1 MRCTDLRH
9 GDGVGGVPRGIG
21 LATGRRD
28 AAPTGRSPANTV
40 EVRVPMSTSP
50 LPFHSGSTVPAVAP
64 AAPPPMGADMGF
76 GQGFAQPET
85 GVDWRRVLSAVARF
99 KWLIAVVTIV
109 GTVGGLAATRFIKP
123 QYMVQATL
131 WIDQPDQRGGQDR
144 GPIRAGQ
151 PLEPEAWLDLLKS
164 YRVLDQVVRD
174 QRLFLTPK
182 AREDAPL
189 FETFRV
195 AEQYRPGV
203 YRLALD
209 GSARTFTLS
218 TDKGVEVEHGAV
230 GDSIGARLGFTWAPP
245 AGTVPAGR
253 TIEFS
258 VATVR
263 DSARALSDELEVA
276 TDPAGNFLRMHLKGA
291 DAARITSTINGIAE
305 RFVQVAADLRRQ
317 KLTELTKILDQQ
329 LAAAHQNLL
338 DAEQA
343 LERFQVKTI
352 TLPSTAAGG
361 ARAAGGVPT
370 ASGASADDPAF
381 ASFFR
386 MQVDRQ
392 QVQQDRDA
400 LERVLKQAGDS
411 GVSPEALA
419 IVGSVQQNVQLKQ
432 ALDELTTKQAEL
444 RALRYKYSDEYP
456 LVQRRLSEVA
466 TLERQTIPTLAR
478 QLMAELSGREAELGR
493 RVTAD
498 ARSIQAVPPRA
509 IDEARL
515 QRQVTLAEN
524 LFTSL
529 QKNYDEARL
538 AEESA
543 VPDARILD
551 HAVVPQDPVR
561 NTAPRVVFLGFA
573 ASLALGLCGAVVLDR
588 IDPKVR
594 YPDQV
599 SRGLGIPILGAV
611 PHLRNLPRGGR
622 GNGARVPDDVNEVV
636 EALRGVCLNLVY
648 AHGGRA
654 PLLVTITSPGA
665 GDGKSFIS
673 ANLAHTFADGGHRT
687 LLIDADIRRGVL
699 HRRLSVRRRP
709 GLSDF
714 LRGEAQ
720 LDAIVQATQFP
731 ALSLIGCGTRAYNAP
746 ELLGSPAMTS
756 LVNGLRGGYD
766 VVLID
771 SPPLAAGV
779 DPLILSTLTGTLA
792 LVLRTGYSH
801 RDVAAAKLEVLQRLP
816 VRMLGAVLNDVPAG
830 GAYRYYSYYLP
841 GYEAMDENS
850 GSPRVPV

>member
-1 MRCTDLRH
+1 
-9 GDGVGGVPRGIG
+9 
-21 LATGRRD
+21 
-28 AAPTGRSPANTV
+28 
-40 EVRVPMSTSP
+40 
-50 LPFHSGSTVPAVAP
+50 
-64 AAPPPMGADMGF
+64 MGF

-85 GVDWRRVLSAVARF
+85 GVDWRRVWSAVARF
-99 KWLIAVVTIV
+99 KWLIAVVTIL

-131 WIDQPDQRGGQDR
+131 WIDQPDQRGGVDR

-189 FETFRV
+189 FDTFRV
-195 AEQYRPGV
+195 ADQYRPGV
-203 YRLALD
+203 YRLAID
-209 GSARTFTLS
+209 GSGRTFTLS

-245 AGTVPAGR
+245 AGTIPAGR
-253 TIEFS
+253 TMEFS

-263 DSARALSDELEVA
+263 DPARSLSDELEVA

-291 DAARITSTINGIAE
+291 DAGRITATVNAIAE
-305 RFVQVAADLRRQ
+305 RFVQVAAELRRQ

-329 LAAAHQNLL
+329 LAGAHQNLL

-343 LERFQVKTI
+343 LERFQVNTI
-352 TLPSTAAGG
+352 ARPSQIPKAGG
-361 ARAAGGVPT
+361 T
-370 ASGASADDPAF
+370 DDPAF
-381 ASFFR
+381 ASFFK
-386 MQVDRQ
+386 MQVDRD
-392 QVQQDRDA
+392 QVQRDREA
-400 LERVLKQAGDS
+400 LERVIAQAGDS
-411 GVSPEALA
+411 GLSAEALA
-419 IVGSVQQNVQLKQ
+419 VVGSVQQNVQLTQ
-432 ALDELTTKQAEL
+432 ALAELTTKQAEL
-444 RALRYKYSDEYP
+444 RALRYKYADAYP
-456 LVQRRLSEVA
+456 LVQKRLGEIA
-466 TLERQTIPTLAR
+466 TLQRQTIPNLAR
-478 QLMAELSGREAELGR
+478 QLLAELSGRETELGR

-498 ARSIQAVPPRA
+498 SRTLQAVPPRA

-524 LFTSL
+524 LYTNL

-551 HAVVPQDPVR
+551 HAVMPQDPVR
-561 NTAPRVVFLGFA
+561 NTAPRVIFLGFA

-622 GNGARVPDDVNEVV
+622 GGGARVPDDVNEVV

-665 GDGKSFIS
+665 GDGKSFIA

-756 LVNGLRGGYD
+756 LVNGLRSGYD

-801 RDVAAAKLEVLQRLP
+801 RDVTAAKLEVLQRLP

>member
-1 MRCTDLRH
+1 
-9 GDGVGGVPRGIG
+9 
-21 LATGRRD
+21 
-28 AAPTGRSPANTV
+28 
-40 EVRVPMSTSP
+40 
-50 LPFHSGSTVPAVAP
+50 
-64 AAPPPMGADMGF
+64 
-76 GQGFAQPET
+76 
-85 GVDWRRVLSAVARF
+85 
-99 KWLIAVVTIV
+99 
-109 GTVGGLAATRFIKP
+109 
-123 QYMVQATL
+123 
-131 WIDQPDQRGGQDR
+131 
-144 GPIRAGQ
+144 
-151 PLEPEAWLDLLKS
+151 
-164 YRVLDQVVRD
+164 VLDQVVRD
-174 QRLFLTPK
+174 QRLFVAPK

-209 GSARTFTLS
+209 GSGKTFTLS
-218 TDKGVEVEHGAV
+218 TDKGVEVERGAV
-230 GDSIGARLGFTWAPP
+230 GDSIGARLGFTWVPP
-245 AGTVPAGR
+245 AGSVPAGR

-263 DSARALSDELEVA
+263 DSARALSEALEVA

-305 RFVQVAADLRRQ
+305 RFVLVAADLRRQ

-338 DAEQA
+338 DAEKA
-343 LERFQVKTI
+343 LERFQVSAI
-352 TLPSTAAGG
+352 TKPSQLPKAG
-361 ARAAGGVPT
+361 AG
-370 ASGASADDPAF
+370 DDPAF
-381 ASFFR
+381 KNFFT
-386 MQVDRQ
+386 MQVDRE
-392 QVQQDRDA
+392 QVRRDREA
-400 LERVLKQAGDS
+400 LERVLAQAGDS

-419 IVGSVQQNVQLKQ
+419 IVGSVQQNADLKH

-444 RALRYKYSDEYP
+444 RALRYKYSDAYP
-456 LVQRRLSEVA
+456 LVQRRLSDVA

-478 QLMAELSGREAELGR
+478 RLLAELSGREAELGR
-493 RVTAD
+493 RVTED
-498 ARSIQAVPPRA
+498 TRSMQAVPPRA

-524 LFTSL
+524 LYTTL
-529 QKNYDEARL
+529 QKNYEEAHL

-561 NTAPRVVFLGFA
+561 NTAPRVIFLGFA

-622 GNGARVPDDVNEVV
+622 GGARVPDDVNEVV

-720 LDAIVQATQFP
+720 LEAIVQATQFP

>member
-1 MRCTDLRH
+1 
-9 GDGVGGVPRGIG
+9 
-21 LATGRRD
+21 
-28 AAPTGRSPANTV
+28 
-40 EVRVPMSTSP
+40 MSTGP
-50 LPFHSGSTVPAVAP
+50 LPLHSGASVPAVAP
-64 AAPPPMGADMGF
+64 QAAPPVGADMAF

-99 KWLIAVVTIV
+99 KWLIAVVTIL
-109 GTVGGLAATRFIKP
+109 GTVGGLAATRFIRP

-131 WIDQPDQRGGQDR
+131 WIDQPDRQGGQER

-151 PLEPEAWLDLLKS
+151 PLEPEAWLDLLQS

-174 QRLFLTPK
+174 QRLYLTPK

-189 FETFRV
+189 LEAFRV
-195 AEQYRPGV
+195 ADQYRPGV
-203 YRLALD
+203 YRLTVD
-209 GSARTFTLS
+209 GNGRGFTLS
-218 TDKGVEVEHGAV
+218 TDKGVEVEHGTI
-230 GDSIGARLGFTWAPP
+230 GDSIGARLGFAWAPA
-245 AGTVPAGR
+245 AGTIPGGR

-263 DSARALSDELEVA
+263 DSARALAEGLEVA
-276 TDPAGNFLRMHLKGA
+276 TDPAGNFLRMHLKGT
-291 DAARITSTINGIAE
+291 DPARITSTINAIAE
-305 RFVQVAADLRRQ
+305 RFVQVAAELRRQ

-329 LAAAHQNLL
+329 LAGAHQNLL
-338 DAEQA
+338 DAEKA
-343 LERFQVKTI
+343 LERFQVNTI
-352 TLPSTAAGG
+352 TRPVP
-361 ARAAGGVPT
+361 RA
-370 ASGASADDPAF
+370 GASDNPAF
-381 ASFFR
+381 NNFFK
-386 MQVDRQ
+386 MQVDQ
-392 QVQQDRDA
+392 EQVKRDREA
-400 LERVLKQAGDS
+400 LERVLAQQGDS
-411 GVSPEALA
+411 GLSPEALA
-419 IVGSVQQNVQLKQ
+419 VVGSVQQNVQLTQ
-432 ALDELTTKQAEL
+432 TLSELTQKQAEL
-444 RALRYKYSDEYP
+444 RALRYKYSDAYP
-456 LVQRRLSEVA
+456 LVQKRLGEIA
-466 TLERQTIPTLAR
+466 TLQKQTIPNLAR
-478 QLMAELSGREAELGR
+478 QLLAELSGREAELGR
-493 RVTAD
+493 RVAAD
-498 ARSIQAVPPRA
+498 SRSLELAPPRA

-524 LFTSL
+524 LYTNL

-561 NTAPRVVFLGFA
+561 NTAPRVIFLGFA

-622 GNGARVPDDVNEVV
+622 GGAGARVPDDVNEVV

-756 LVNGLRGGYD
+756 LVNGLRSGYD

>member
-1 MRCTDLRH
+1 M
-9 GDGVGGVPRGIG
+9 
-21 LATGRRD
+21 A
-28 AAPTGRSPANTV
+28 
-40 EVRVPMSTSP
+40 
-50 LPFHSGSTVPAVAP
+50 
-64 AAPPPMGADMGF
+64 F

-99 KWLIAVVTIV
+99 KWLIALVTIV

-131 WIDQPDQRGGQDR
+131 WIDQPDRQGGPER
-144 GPIRAGQ
+144 GPIRSGQ

-174 QRLFLTPK
+174 QRLFLVPK
-182 AREDAPL
+182 AREDASL
-189 FETFRV
+189 LEKFRV

-203 YRLALD
+203 YRLTVD
-209 GSARTFTLS
+209 GSGRSFTLS
-218 TDKGVEVEHGAV
+218 TDKGVEVEHGTL
-230 GDSIGARLGFTWAPP
+230 GDSIGTRLGFAWAPP
-245 AGTVPAGR
+245 AGTIPAGR
-253 TIEFS
+253 AIEFS

-263 DSARALSDELEVA
+263 DSARALSEELDVA
-276 TDPAGNFLRMHLKGA
+276 TDPAGNFLRMYLKGA
-291 DAARITSTINGIAE
+291 DPARITSTINAIAE
-305 RFVQVAADLRRQ
+305 RFVQVAAELRRQ

-338 DAEQA
+338 DAEKG
-343 LERFQVKTI
+343 LERFQVSTI
-352 TLPSTAAGG
+352 ARPNQIPKAG
-361 ARAAGGVPT
+361 T
-370 ASGASADDPAF
+370 DNPAF
-381 ASFFR
+381 QSFFK
-386 MQVDRQ
+386 MQVDQ
-392 QVQQDRDA
+392 EQVKRDREA
-400 LERVLKQAGDS
+400 LQRVLAQQGDS
-411 GVSPEALA
+411 GLSPEALA
-419 IVGSVQQNVQLKQ
+419 VVGSVQQNTELTQ
-432 ALDELTTKQAEL
+432 ALAELTTKQAQL
-444 RALRYKYSDEYP
+444 RALRYKYSDAFP
-456 LVQRRLSEVA
+456 LVQKLVGEIT
-466 TLERQTIPTLAR
+466 TLQKQTIPSLAR
-478 QLMAELSGREAELGR
+478 GLLAELSGREAELGR
-493 RVTAD
+493 RVAAD
-498 ARSIQAVPPRA
+498 RGSLEAVPPRA

-524 LFTSL
+524 LYTNL

-551 HAVVPQDPVR
+551 HAVAPQDPVR
-561 NTAPRVVFLGFA
+561 NTAPRVIFLGFA

-622 GNGARVPDDVNEVV
+622 GGGARVPDDVNEVV

-746 ELLGSPAMTS
+746 ELLGSPAMTT
-756 LVNGLRGGYD
+756 LVNGLRSAYD

>member
-1 MRCTDLRH
+1 
-9 GDGVGGVPRGIG
+9 
-21 LATGRRD
+21 
-28 AAPTGRSPANTV
+28 
-40 EVRVPMSTSP
+40 MSTNP
-50 LPFHSGSTVPAVAP
+50 LPLHAGSSLPAVAP
-64 AAPPPMGADMGF
+64 PAAPPMGADMGF
-76 GQGFAQPET
+76 GQGFGHPET
-85 GVDWRRVLSAVARF
+85 GVDWRRVLSAVLRF
-99 KWLIAVVTIV
+99 KWLIAVVTIL
-109 GTVGGLAATRFIKP
+109 GTIGGLAATRFIKP

-131 WIDQPDQRGGQDR
+131 WIDQPDRQGGQER

-174 QRLFLTPK
+174 QRLFLTPT

-195 AEQYRPGV
+195 AEQYRPGT
-203 YRLALD
+203 YRLAVD
-209 GSARTFTLS
+209 GSGKTYTLS

-230 GDSIGARLGFTWAPP
+230 GDSIGVRLGFTWAPR
-245 AGTVPAGR
+245 AGTIPAGR
-253 TIEFS
+253 TIDFT

-263 DSARALSDELEVA
+263 DSARALSEDLEVA

-291 DAARITSTINGIAE
+291 DPARLTATINAIAD
-305 RFVQVAADLRRQ
+305 RFVLVAAELRRQ

-329 LAAAHQNLL
+329 LQGAHQNLL
-338 DAEQA
+338 DAEKA
-343 LERFQVKTI
+343 LERFQVNTI
-352 TLPSTAAGG
+352 ARPSAI
-361 ARAAGGVPT
+361 PK
-370 ASGASADDPAF
+370 ASGTDDPAF
-381 ASFFR
+381 ASFFK
-386 MQVDRQ
+386 MQVDRD
-392 QVQQDRDA
+392 QVKSDREA
-400 LERVLKQAGDS
+400 LERVIAQIGDS
-411 GVSPEALA
+411 GLSAEALA
-419 IVGSVQQNVQLKQ
+419 VVGSVQQNVQLTQ
-432 ALDELTTKQAEL
+432 ALAELTSKQAEL
-444 RALRYKYSDEYP
+444 RALRYKYSDAYP
-456 LVQRRLSEVA
+456 LVQKRLGEIA
-466 TLERQTIPTLAR
+466 TLQRQTIPNLAR
-478 QLMAELSGREAELGR
+478 QLLAELSGREAELGR

-498 ARSIQAVPPRA
+498 SRTLQAVPPRA

-524 LFTSL
+524 LYTNL

-561 NTAPRVVFLGFA
+561 NTAPRVIFLGFA

-622 GNGARVPDDVNEVV
+622 GNGRVPDDVNEVV

>member
-1 MRCTDLRH
+1 
-9 GDGVGGVPRGIG
+9 
-21 LATGRRD
+21 
-28 AAPTGRSPANTV
+28 
-40 EVRVPMSTSP
+40 
-50 LPFHSGSTVPAVAP
+50 
-64 AAPPPMGADMGF
+64 MGF

-85 GVDWRRVLSAVARF
+85 GVDWRRVWSAVARF
-99 KWLIAVVTIV
+99 KWLIAVVTIL

-131 WIDQPDQRGGQDR
+131 WIDQPDQRGGVDR

-174 QRLFLTPK
+174 RRLFLTPK
-182 AREDAPL
+182 EREDAPL
-189 FETFRV
+189 LETFRV
-195 AEQYRPGV
+195 ADQYRPGV
-203 YRLALD
+203 YRLTVD
-209 GSARTFTLS
+209 GRGRNFTLS

-230 GDSIGARLGFTWAPP
+230 GDSIGVRLGFSWAPP
-245 AGTVPAGR
+245 AGTIPAGR

-291 DAARITSTINGIAE
+291 DAARITSTINAIAE
-305 RFVQVAADLRRQ
+305 RFVQVAAELRRQ

-329 LAAAHQNLL
+329 LAGAHQNLL

-343 LERFQVKTI
+343 LERFQVNTI
-352 TLPSTAAGG
+352 ARPSQIPKAGG
-361 ARAAGGVPT
+361 T
-370 ASGASADDPAF
+370 DDPAF
-381 ASFFR
+381 ASFFK
-386 MQVDRQ
+386 MQVDRD
-392 QVQQDRDA
+392 QVQRDREA
-400 LERVLKQAGDS
+400 LERVIAQAGDS
-411 GVSPEALA
+411 GLSAEALA
-419 IVGSVQQNVQLKQ
+419 VVGSVQQNVQLTQ
-432 ALDELTTKQAEL
+432 ALAELTTKQAEL
-444 RALRYKYSDEYP
+444 RALRYKYADAYP
-456 LVQRRLSEVA
+456 LVQKRLGEIA
-466 TLERQTIPTLAR
+466 TLQRQTIPNLAR
-478 QLMAELSGREAELGR
+478 QLRAELSGREAELGR

-498 ARSIQAVPPRA
+498 SRTLQAVPPRA

-524 LFTSL
+524 LYTNL

-551 HAVVPQDPVR
+551 HAVMPQDPVR
-561 NTAPRVVFLGFA
+561 NTAPRVIFLGFA

-622 GNGARVPDDVNEVV
+622 GGGARVPDDVNEVV

-665 GDGKSFIS
+665 GDGKSFIA

-756 LVNGLRGGYD
+756 LVNGLRSGYD

>member
-1 MRCTDLRH
+1 
-9 GDGVGGVPRGIG
+9 
-21 LATGRRD
+21 
-28 AAPTGRSPANTV
+28 
-40 EVRVPMSTSP
+40 MSTSP
-50 LPFHSGSTVPAVAP
+50 LPFHAGATVPAVAP
-64 AAPPPMGADMGF
+64 AAAPPMGADLGF

-99 KWLIAVVTIV
+99 KWLIAVVTVV
-109 GTVGGLAATRFIKP
+109 GTVGGVAATRFIKP

-131 WIDQPDQRGGQDR
+131 WIDQPDQHGGQDR

-174 QRLFLTPK
+174 QRLFVTPK
-182 AREDAPL
+182 AREDGAL

-195 AEQYRPGV
+195 ADQYRPGV

-209 GSARTFTLS
+209 GSGKTFTLS

-230 GDSIGARLGFTWAPP
+230 GDSIGARLGFTWAPA
-245 AGTVPAGR
+245 AGTIPAGR

-276 TDPAGNFLRMHLKGA
+276 ADPAGNFLRMHLKGA
-291 DAARITSTINGIAE
+291 DAARITATINAIAE
-305 RFVQVAADLRRQ
+305 RFVQVAAELRRQ

-343 LERFQVKTI
+343 LERFQVKAI
-352 TLPSTAAGG
+352 TLPSTPAGG
-361 ARAAGGVPT
+361 SRSA
-370 ASGASADDPAF
+370 GASADDPAF
-381 ASFFR
+381 KSFFG
-386 MQVDRQ
+386 MQVERQ

-400 LERVLKQAGDS
+400 LARVLAQAGDS

-432 ALDELTTKQAEL
+432 ALDELTSKQAEL
-444 RALRYKYSDEYP
+444 RALRYKYSDAYP
-456 LVQRRLSEVA
+456 LVQRRLSEVS
-466 TLERQTIPTLAR
+466 TLERQTIPGLAR
-478 QLMAELSGREAELGR
+478 QLMAELSGRDAELGR
-493 RVTAD
+493 RVAQDT
-498 ARSIQAVPPRA
+498 RSIQAVPPRA

-524 LFTSL
+524 LFTNL

-588 IDPKVR
+588 VDPKVR

-611 PHLRNLPRGGR
+611 PHLRNMPRGGR
-622 GNGARVPDDVNEVV
+622 GGGGARVPDDVNEVV

-665 GDGKSFIS
+665 GDGKSFIT

-746 ELLGSPAMTS
+746 ELLGSPAMTN

-850 GSPRVPV
+850 GTPRVPV

>member
-1 MRCTDLRH
+1 
-9 GDGVGGVPRGIG
+9 
-21 LATGRRD
+21 
-28 AAPTGRSPANTV
+28 
-40 EVRVPMSTSP
+40 MSTSP
-50 LPFHSGSTVPAVAP
+50 LPLHGGSTVPTVATP
-64 AAPPPMGADMGF
+64 AAPPVGADMGF
-76 GQGFAQPET
+76 GPAFAQPET

-99 KWLIAVVTIV
+99 KWLIAVVTIL

-151 PLEPEAWLDLLKS
+151 PLEPEAWLDLLQS

-174 QRLFLTPK
+174 QRLYLATK

-189 FETFRV
+189 FETFHV
-195 AEQYRPGV
+195 ADQYRPGA

-209 GSARTFTLS
+209 GSGKTFTLS
-218 TDKGVEVEHGAV
+218 TDKGVEVERGAV
-230 GDSIGARLGFTWAPP
+230 GDSIGARLGFGWAPA
-245 AGTVPAGR
+245 AGTIPPGR

-263 DSARALSDELEVA
+263 DSARALSEQLEVA

-291 DAARITSTINGIAE
+291 DAARITSTINAIAD
-305 RFVQVAADLRRQ
+305 RFVLVAADLRRQ

-343 LERFQVKTI
+343 LEKFQVKTI
-352 TLPSTAAGG
+352 TLPSMAASGSRP
-361 ARAAGGVPT
+361 AGVPT
-370 ASGASADDPAF
+370 AGAGSDDPAF
-381 ASFFR
+381 KNFFS

-392 QVQQDRDA
+392 QVQQDREA
-400 LERVLKQAGDS
+400 LQRVLAQAGDS

-419 IVGSVQQNVQLKQ
+419 IVGAVQQNVDLKK
-432 ALDELTTKQAEL
+432 ALEELTTKQAEL
-444 RALRYKYSDEYP
+444 RALRYKYSDAYP
-456 LVQRRLSEVA
+456 LVQRRLNEVA
-466 TLERQTIPTLAR
+466 TLQRQTIPNLAR
-478 QLMAELSGREAELGR
+478 QLLAELSGRDAELGR
-493 RVTAD
+493 RVAAD
-498 ARSIQAVPPRA
+498 TRSIQAVPQRA
-509 IDEARL
+509 IDEVRL

-699 HRRLSVRRRP
+699 HRRLSMRRRP

-720 LDAIVQATQFP
+720 LEAIVQATQFP
-731 ALSLIGCGTRAYNAP
+731 SLSLIGCGTRAYNAP
-746 ELLGSPAMTS
+746 ELLGSPAMS
-756 LVNGLRGGYD
+756 NLVNGLRGGYD

-850 GSPRVPV
+850 GTPRVPV

>member
-1 MRCTDLRH
+1 
-9 GDGVGGVPRGIG
+9 
-21 LATGRRD
+21 
-28 AAPTGRSPANTV
+28 
-40 EVRVPMSTSP
+40 MSTSP
-50 LPFHSGSTVPAVAP
+50 LPLHPGSTVPAVAP
-64 AAPPPMGADMGF
+64 SAAPPMGADLGF
-76 GQGFAQPET
+76 SQGFAQPET

-131 WIDQPDQRGGQDR
+131 WIDQPDQRGGPER

-174 QRLFLTPK
+174 QRLFVAPK

-209 GSARTFTLS
+209 GSGKTFTLS

-230 GDSIGARLGFTWAPP
+230 GDSIGARLGFTWVPP
-245 AGTVPAGR
+245 AGSVLAGR

-263 DSARALSDELEVA
+263 DSARALSEALEVA

-305 RFVQVAADLRRQ
+305 RFVLVAADLRRQ

-338 DAEQA
+338 DAEKA
-343 LERFQVKTI
+343 LERFQVSAI
-352 TLPSTAAGG
+352 TKPSQLPKAG
-361 ARAAGGVPT
+361 AG
-370 ASGASADDPAF
+370 DDPAF
-381 ASFFR
+381 KNFFT
-386 MQVDRQ
+386 MQVDRE
-392 QVQQDRDA
+392 QVRRDREA
-400 LERVLKQAGDS
+400 LERVLAQAGDS

-419 IVGSVQQNVQLKQ
+419 IVGSVQQNADLKH

-444 RALRYKYSDEYP
+444 RALRYKYSDAYP
-456 LVQRRLSEVA
+456 LVQRRLSDVA

-478 QLMAELSGREAELGR
+478 RLLAELSGREAELGR
-493 RVTAD
+493 RVTED
-498 ARSIQAVPPRA
+498 TRSMQAVPPRA

-524 LFTSL
+524 LYTTL
-529 QKNYDEARL
+529 QKNYEEAHL

-561 NTAPRVVFLGFA
+561 NTAPRVIFLGFA

-622 GNGARVPDDVNEVV
+622 GGGARVPDDVNEVV

>member
-1 MRCTDLRH
+1 
-9 GDGVGGVPRGIG
+9 
-21 LATGRRD
+21 
-28 AAPTGRSPANTV
+28 
-40 EVRVPMSTSP
+40 MSTSP
-50 LPFHSGSTVPAVAP
+50 LPLHAGSSLPAVAP
-64 AAPPPMGADMGF
+64 AAAPPMGADMGF

-99 KWLIAVVTIV
+99 KWLITVVTVV
-109 GTVGGLAATRFIKP
+109 GTVGGLAATRFIRP
-123 QYMVQATL
+123 QYVVQATL
-131 WIDQPDQRGGQDR
+131 WIDQPDQRGGVER

-174 QRLFLTPK
+174 QRLFVTPK

-189 FETFRV
+189 FDTFRV
-195 AEQYRPGV
+195 ADQYRPGV
-203 YRLALD
+203 YRLAVD
-209 GSARTFTLS
+209 GSGRTFTLS

-230 GDSIGARLGFTWAPP
+230 GDSIGARLGFTWAPA
-245 AGTVPAGR
+245 AGAIPAGR
-253 TIEFS
+253 SIEFS

-276 TDPAGNFLRMHLKGA
+276 TDPAGNFLRMHLKGT
-291 DAARITSTINGIAE
+291 DPARITATVNAIAE
-305 RFVQVAADLRRQ
+305 RFVQVAAELRRQ

-329 LAAAHQNLL
+329 LQGAHQNLQ
-338 DAEQA
+338 DAEKA
-343 LERFQVKTI
+343 LERFQVSTI
-352 TLPSTAAGG
+352 ARPSAIPKAG
-361 ARAAGGVPT
+361 
-370 ASGASADDPAF
+370 ADDPAF
-381 ASFFR
+381 ASFFK
-386 MQVDRQ
+386 MQVDRD
-392 QVQQDRDA
+392 QVQRDREA
-400 LERVLKQAGDS
+400 LDRVIAQAGDS
-411 GVSPEALA
+411 GLSAEALA
-419 IVGSVQQNVQLKQ
+419 VVGSVQQNAQLTQ
-432 ALDELTTKQAEL
+432 TLAELTTKQAEL
-444 RALRYKYSDEYP
+444 RALRYKYADAYP
-456 LVQRRLSEVA
+456 LVQKRLGEIA
-466 TLERQTIPTLAR
+466 TLQRQTIPNLAR
-478 QLMAELSGREAELGR
+478 QLRAELAGREAELGR

-498 ARSIQAVPPRA
+498 SRTLQAVPPRA

-524 LFTSL
+524 LYTNL

-561 NTAPRVVFLGFA
+561 NTAPRVIFLGFA

-622 GNGARVPDDVNEVV
+622 GGGARVPDDVNEVV

-756 LVNGLRGGYD
+756 LVNGLRSGYD

>member
-1 MRCTDLRH
+1 
-9 GDGVGGVPRGIG
+9 
-21 LATGRRD
+21 
-28 AAPTGRSPANTV
+28 
-40 EVRVPMSTSP
+40 
-50 LPFHSGSTVPAVAP
+50 
-64 AAPPPMGADMGF
+64 MGF

-85 GVDWRRVLSAVARF
+85 GVDWRRVWSAVARF
-99 KWLIAVVTIV
+99 KWLIAVVTIL

-131 WIDQPDQRGGQDR
+131 WIDQPDQRGGVDR

-189 FETFRV
+189 FDKFRV
-195 AEQYRPGV
+195 ADQYRPGV
-203 YRLALD
+203 YRLAID
-209 GSARTFTLS
+209 GSGRTFTLS

-245 AGTVPAGR
+245 AGTIPAGR
-253 TIEFS
+253 TMEFS

-263 DSARALSDELEVA
+263 DSARSLSEELEVA

-291 DAARITSTINGIAE
+291 DAGRITATVNAIAE
-305 RFVQVAADLRRQ
+305 RFVQVAAELRRQ

-329 LAAAHQNLL
+329 LAGAHQNLL

-343 LERFQVKTI
+343 LERFQVNTI
-352 TLPSTAAGG
+352 ARPSQIPKAGG
-361 ARAAGGVPT
+361 T
-370 ASGASADDPAF
+370 DDPAF
-381 ASFFR
+381 ASFFK
-386 MQVDRQ
+386 MQVDRDQ
-392 QVQQDRDA
+392 LQRDREA
-400 LERVLKQAGDS
+400 LERVIAQAGDS
-411 GVSPEALA
+411 GLSAEALA
-419 IVGSVQQNVQLKQ
+419 VVGSVQQNVQLTQ
-432 ALDELTTKQAEL
+432 ALAELTTKQAEL
-444 RALRYKYSDEYP
+444 RALRYKYADAYP
-456 LVQRRLSEVA
+456 LVQKRLGEIA
-466 TLERQTIPTLAR
+466 TLQRQTIPNLAR
-478 QLMAELSGREAELGR
+478 QLLAELSGREAELGR

-498 ARSIQAVPPRA
+498 SRTLQAVPPRA

-524 LFTSL
+524 LYTNL

-561 NTAPRVVFLGFA
+561 NTAPRVIFLGFA

-622 GNGARVPDDVNEVV
+622 GGGARVPDDVNEVV

-756 LVNGLRGGYD
+756 LVNGLRSGYD

>member
-1 MRCTDLRH
+1 
-9 GDGVGGVPRGIG
+9 
-21 LATGRRD
+21 
-28 AAPTGRSPANTV
+28 
-40 EVRVPMSTSP
+40 MSTSP
-50 LPFHSGSTVPAVAP
+50 LPLHPGSTVPAVAP
-64 AAPPPMGADMGF
+64 SAAPPMGADLGF
-76 GQGFAQPET
+76 SQGFAQPET

-131 WIDQPDQRGGQDR
+131 WIDQPDQRGGPER

-174 QRLFLTPK
+174 QRLFVAPK

-209 GSARTFTLS
+209 GSGKTFTLS

-230 GDSIGARLGFTWAPP
+230 GDSIGARLGFAWVPP
-245 AGTVPAGR
+245 AGSVPAGR

-263 DSARALSDELEVA
+263 DSARALSEALEVA

-305 RFVQVAADLRRQ
+305 RFVLVAADLRRQ

-338 DAEQA
+338 DAEKA
-343 LERFQVKTI
+343 LERFQVSAI
-352 TLPSTAAGG
+352 TKPSQLPKAG
-361 ARAAGGVPT
+361 AG
-370 ASGASADDPAF
+370 DDPAF
-381 ASFFR
+381 KNFFT
-386 MQVDRQ
+386 MQVDRE
-392 QVQQDRDA
+392 QVRRDREA
-400 LERVLKQAGDS
+400 LERVLAQAGDS

-419 IVGSVQQNVQLKQ
+419 IVGSVQQNADLKH

-444 RALRYKYSDEYP
+444 RALRYKYSDAYP
-456 LVQRRLSEVA
+456 LVQRRLSDVA

-478 QLMAELSGREAELGR
+478 RLLAELSGREAELGR
-493 RVTAD
+493 RVTED
-498 ARSIQAVPPRA
+498 TRSMQAVPPRA

-524 LFTSL
+524 LYTTL
-529 QKNYDEARL
+529 QKNYEEAHL

-561 NTAPRVVFLGFA
+561 NTAPRVIFLGFA

-622 GNGARVPDDVNEVV
+622 GGARVPDDVNEVV

-720 LDAIVQATQFP
+720 LEAIVQATQFP

>member
-1 MRCTDLRH
+1 
-9 GDGVGGVPRGIG
+9 
-21 LATGRRD
+21 
-28 AAPTGRSPANTV
+28 
-40 EVRVPMSTSP
+40 
-50 LPFHSGSTVPAVAP
+50 
-64 AAPPPMGADMGF
+64 
-76 GQGFAQPET
+76 
-85 GVDWRRVLSAVARF
+85 
-99 KWLIAVVTIV
+99 
-109 GTVGGLAATRFIKP
+109 
-123 QYMVQATL
+123 
-131 WIDQPDQRGGQDR
+131 
-144 GPIRAGQ
+144 
-151 PLEPEAWLDLLKS
+151 
-164 YRVLDQVVRD
+164 
-174 QRLFLTPK
+174 
-182 AREDAPL
+182 
-189 FETFRV
+189 
-195 AEQYRPGV
+195 
-203 YRLALD
+203 
-209 GSARTFTLS
+209 
-218 TDKGVEVEHGAV
+218 
-230 GDSIGARLGFTWAPP
+230 
-245 AGTVPAGR
+245 
-253 TIEFS
+253 
-258 VATVR
+258 
-263 DSARALSDELEVA
+263 
-276 TDPAGNFLRMHLKGA
+276 
-291 DAARITSTINGIAE
+291 
-305 RFVQVAADLRRQ
+305 
-317 KLTELTKILDQQ
+317 
-329 LAAAHQNLL
+329 
-338 DAEQA
+338 
-343 LERFQVKTI
+343 
-352 TLPSTAAGG
+352 
-361 ARAAGGVPT
+361 
-370 ASGASADDPAF
+370 ASADDPAF

-400 LERVLKQAGDS
+400 LERVLRQAGDS

-731 ALSLIGCGTRAYNAP
+731 ALSLIGCRCACSERCSTTCPRAVP
-746 ELLGSPAMTS
+746 
-756 LVNGLRGGYD
+756 
-766 VVLID
+766 
-771 SPPLAAGV
+771 
-779 DPLILSTLTGTLA
+779 TGTIPIICRGTKRWTRTA
-792 LVLRTGYSH
+792 GRRGCPSKERRYRSLRRS
-801 RDVAAAKLEVLQRLP
+801 AAASCPSRSYRCGRQRRP
-816 VRMLGAVLNDVPAG
+816 GPANRPARSARSPRSRRPRSRSAPGATARLRSRSTP
-830 GAYRYYSYYLP
+830 AYRSCRAP
-841 GYEAMDENS
+841 T
-850 GSPRVPV
+850 P

>member
-1 MRCTDLRH
+1 
-9 GDGVGGVPRGIG
+9 
-21 LATGRRD
+21 
-28 AAPTGRSPANTV
+28 
-40 EVRVPMSTSP
+40 MSTSP
-50 LPFHSGSTVPAVAP
+50 LPLHAGSSLPAVAP
-64 AAPPPMGADMGF
+64 AAAPPVGADMGF

-85 GVDWRRVLSAVARF
+85 GVDWRRVWSAVARF
-99 KWLIAVVTIV
+99 KWLIAVVTIL

-131 WIDQPDQRGGQDR
+131 WIDQPDQRGGVDR

-189 FETFRV
+189 FDTFRV
-195 AEQYRPGV
+195 ADQYRPGV
-203 YRLALD
+203 YRLAID
-209 GSARTFTLS
+209 GSGRTFTLS

-245 AGTVPAGR
+245 AGTIPAGR
-253 TIEFS
+253 TMEFS

-263 DSARALSDELEVA
+263 DPARSLSDELEVA

-291 DAARITSTINGIAE
+291 DAGRITATVNAIAE
-305 RFVQVAADLRRQ
+305 RFVQVAAELRRQ

-329 LAAAHQNLL
+329 LAGAHQNLL

-343 LERFQVKTI
+343 LERFQVNTI
-352 TLPSTAAGG
+352 ARPSQIPKAGG
-361 ARAAGGVPT
+361 T
-370 ASGASADDPAF
+370 DDPAF
-381 ASFFR
+381 ASFFK
-386 MQVDRQ
+386 MQVDRD
-392 QVQQDRDA
+392 QVQRDREA
-400 LERVLKQAGDS
+400 LERVIAQAGDS
-411 GVSPEALA
+411 GLSAEALA
-419 IVGSVQQNVQLKQ
+419 VVGSVQQNVQLTQ
-432 ALDELTTKQAEL
+432 ALAELTTKQAEL
-444 RALRYKYSDEYP
+444 RALRYKYADAYP
-456 LVQRRLSEVA
+456 LVQKRLGEIA
-466 TLERQTIPTLAR
+466 TLQRQTIPNLAR
-478 QLMAELSGREAELGR
+478 QLLAELSGREAELGR

-498 ARSIQAVPPRA
+498 SRTLQAVPPRA

-524 LFTSL
+524 LYTNLKKS
-529 QKNYDEARL
+529 YDEARL

-551 HAVVPQDPVR
+551 HAVMPQDPVR
-561 NTAPRVVFLGFA
+561 NTAPRVIFLGFA

-622 GNGARVPDDVNEVV
+622 GGGARVPDDVNEVV

-665 GDGKSFIS
+665 GDGKSFIA

-756 LVNGLRGGYD
+756 LVNGLRSGYD

-801 RDVAAAKLEVLQRLP
+801 RDVTAAKLEVLQRLP

>member
-1 MRCTDLRH
+1 
-9 GDGVGGVPRGIG
+9 
-21 LATGRRD
+21 
-28 AAPTGRSPANTV
+28 
-40 EVRVPMSTSP
+40 
-50 LPFHSGSTVPAVAP
+50 
-64 AAPPPMGADMGF
+64 
-76 GQGFAQPET
+76 
-85 GVDWRRVLSAVARF
+85 
-99 KWLIAVVTIV
+99 
-109 GTVGGLAATRFIKP
+109 
-123 QYMVQATL
+123 
-131 WIDQPDQRGGQDR
+131 
-144 GPIRAGQ
+144 
-151 PLEPEAWLDLLKS
+151 
-164 YRVLDQVVRD
+164 
-174 QRLFLTPK
+174 
-182 AREDAPL
+182 
-189 FETFRV
+189 
-195 AEQYRPGV
+195 
-203 YRLALD
+203 
-209 GSARTFTLS
+209 
-218 TDKGVEVEHGAV
+218 
-230 GDSIGARLGFTWAPP
+230 
-245 AGTVPAGR
+245 
-253 TIEFS
+253 
-258 VATVR
+258 
-263 DSARALSDELEVA
+263 
-276 TDPAGNFLRMHLKGA
+276 
-291 DAARITSTINGIAE
+291 
-305 RFVQVAADLRRQ
+305 
-317 KLTELTKILDQQ
+317 
-329 LAAAHQNLL
+329 
-338 DAEQA
+338 
-343 LERFQVKTI
+343 
-352 TLPSTAAGG
+352 
-361 ARAAGGVPT
+361 
-370 ASGASADDPAF
+370 
-381 ASFFR
+381 
-386 MQVDRQ
+386 

-444 RALRYKYSDEYP
+444 RALRYKYNDAYP
-456 LVQRRLSEVA
+456 LVQRRLTEVA
-466 TLERQTIPTLAR
+466 TLQRQTIPTLAR
-478 QLMAELSGREAELGR
+478 QLMAELSGRDAELGR
-493 RVTAD
+493 RVAAD
-498 ARSIQAVPPRA
+498 TRSIQAVPTRA

-524 LFTSL
+524 LATNL

-538 AEESA
+538 EEESA

-622 GNGARVPDDVNEVV
+622 
-636 EALRGVCLNLVY
+636 
-648 AHGGRA
+648 
-654 PLLVTITSPGA
+654 
-665 GDGKSFIS
+665 
-673 ANLAHTFADGGHRT
+673 
-687 LLIDADIRRGVL
+687 RGVL

-756 LVNGLRGGYD
+756 LVNGLRSGYD

-801 RDVAAAKLEVLQRLP
+801 REVAAAKLEVLQRLP

>member
-1 MRCTDLRH
+1 MRMVLAPCRAVSDLPQGGR
-9 GDGVGGVPRGIG
+9 GDRVTRRG
-21 LATGRRD
+21 L
-28 AAPTGRSPANTV
+28 PPQV

-50 LPFHSGSTVPAVAP
+50 LPLHAGSSLPAVAP
-64 AAPPPMGADMGF
+64 AAAPPVGADMGF

-85 GVDWRRVLSAVARF
+85 GVDWRRVWSAVARF
-99 KWLIAVVTIV
+99 KWLIAVVTIL

-131 WIDQPDQRGGQDR
+131 WIDQPDQRGGVDR

-174 QRLFLTPK
+174 RRLFLTPK
-182 AREDAPL
+182 EREDAPL
-189 FETFRV
+189 LETFRV
-195 AEQYRPGV
+195 ADQYRPGV
-203 YRLALD
+203 YRLTVD
-209 GSARTFTLS
+209 GRGRNFTLS

-230 GDSIGARLGFTWAPP
+230 GDSIGVRLGFSWAPP
-245 AGTVPAGR
+245 AGTIPAGR

-291 DAARITSTINGIAE
+291 DAARITSTINAIAE
-305 RFVQVAADLRRQ
+305 RFVQVAAELRRQ

-329 LAAAHQNLL
+329 LAGAHQNLL

-343 LERFQVKTI
+343 LERFQVNTI
-352 TLPSTAAGG
+352 ARPSQIPKAGG
-361 ARAAGGVPT
+361 T
-370 ASGASADDPAF
+370 DDPAF
-381 ASFFR
+381 ASFFK
-386 MQVDRQ
+386 MQVDRD
-392 QVQQDRDA
+392 QVQRDREA
-400 LERVLKQAGDS
+400 LERVIAQAGDS
-411 GVSPEALA
+411 GLSAVALA
-419 IVGSVQQNVQLKQ
+419 VVGSVQQ
-432 ALDELTTKQAEL
+432 
-444 RALRYKYSDEYP
+444 
-456 LVQRRLSEVA
+456 RLGEIA
-466 TLERQTIPTLAR
+466 TLQRQTIPNLAR
-478 QLMAELSGREAELGR
+478 QLRAELSGREAELGR

-498 ARSIQAVPPRA
+498 SRTLQAVPPRA

-524 LFTSL
+524 LYTNL

-551 HAVVPQDPVR
+551 HAVMPQDPVR
-561 NTAPRVVFLGFA
+561 NTAPRVIFLGFA

-622 GNGARVPDDVNEVV
+622 GGGARVPDDVNEVV

-665 GDGKSFIS
+665 GDGKSFIA

-756 LVNGLRGGYD
+756 LVNGLRSGYD

>member
-1 MRCTDLRH
+1 
-9 GDGVGGVPRGIG
+9 
-21 LATGRRD
+21 
-28 AAPTGRSPANTV
+28 
-40 EVRVPMSTSP
+40 MSTSP
-50 LPFHSGSTVPAVAP
+50 LPLHAGSTVPAVAH
-64 AAPPPMGADMGF
+64 AAPLPTGADMGF

-85 GVDWRRVLSAVARF
+85 GVDWRRVLSAVMRF
-99 KWLIAVVTIV
+99 KWLIAVVTIA
-109 GTVGGLAATRFIKP
+109 GTVGGVAATRFIKP

-131 WIDQPDQRGGQDR
+131 WIDQPDQRGGQER
-144 GPIRAGQ
+144 GPIRSGQ
-151 PLEPEAWLDLLKS
+151 ALEPEAWLDLLKS

-174 QRLFLTPK
+174 QRLFLTTK

-189 FETFRV
+189 LETFRV
-195 AEQYRPGV
+195 AEQYRPGA
-203 YRLALD
+203 YRLAVD
-209 GSARTFTLS
+209 GSGKAYTLS

-245 AGTVPAGR
+245 AGTIPAGR

-263 DSARALSDELEVA
+263 DSARALSEGLEVDN
-276 TDPAGNFLRMHLKGA
+276 DPAGTFLRMHLKGA
-291 DAARITSTINGIAE
+291 DAVRITSTINAIAE
-305 RFVQVAADLRRQ
+305 RFVQVAAELRRQ

-329 LAAAHQNLL
+329 LAAAHQNLQ
-338 DAEQA
+338 DAEKA
-343 LERFQVKTI
+343 LERFQVSVI
-352 TLPSTAAGG
+352 TRPSQVPKAGPG
-361 ARAAGGVPT
+361 
-370 ASGASADDPAF
+370 DDPAF
-381 ASFFR
+381 KNFFT
-386 MQVDRQ
+386 MQVDREQ
-392 QVQQDRDA
+392 ARRDREA
-400 LERVLKQAGDS
+400 LERVLAQAGDS

-419 IVGSVQQNVQLKQ
+419 IVGSVQQNADLKQ
-432 ALDELTTKQAEL
+432 ALAELTTKQAEL
-444 RALRYKYSDEYP
+444 RALRYKYSDQYP
-456 LVQRRLSEVA
+456 LVQRRLSDVA

-478 QLMAELSGREAELGR
+478 RLLAELSGREAELGR
-493 RVTAD
+493 RVAEDT
-498 ARSIQAVPPRA
+498 RSIQAVPPRA

-588 IDPKVR
+588 IDPKLR

-622 GNGARVPDDVNEVV
+622 GGGARVPDDVNEVV

-720 LDAIVQATQFP
+720 LDAIVQATQFQ

-756 LVNGLRGGYD
+756 LVNGLRGSYD
-766 VVLID
+766 VILID

-779 DPLILSTLTGTLA
+779 DPLILSTLTGTLT

-850 GSPRVPV
+850 GTPRVPV

>member
-1 MRCTDLRH
+1 
-9 GDGVGGVPRGIG
+9 
-21 LATGRRD
+21 
-28 AAPTGRSPANTV
+28 
-40 EVRVPMSTSP
+40 
-50 LPFHSGSTVPAVAP
+50 
-64 AAPPPMGADMGF
+64 MGADMGF

-85 GVDWRRVLSAVARF
+85 GVDWRRVWSAVARF

-109 GTVGGLAATRFIKP
+109 GTVAGLTATRFIKP

-131 WIDQPDQRGGQDR
+131 WIDQPDQRGGQER

-195 AEQYRPGV
+195 GEQYRPGT

-209 GSARTFTLS
+209 GTGKTFTLS
-218 TDKGVEVEHGAV
+218 TDKGVEVEHGTV
-230 GDSIGARLGFTWAPP
+230 GDSIGARLGFAWAPP
-245 AGTVPAGR
+245 AGKIPAGHS
-253 TIEFS
+253 IEFS

-263 DSARALSDELEVA
+263 DSARALSEELEVA

-305 RFVQVAADLRRQ
+305 RFVQVAAELRRQ

-329 LAAAHQNLL
+329 LAAAHQNLQ
-338 DAEQA
+338 DAERA

-352 TLPSTAAGG
+352 TLPSQGLGAAKGT
-361 ARAAGGVPT
+361 PL
-370 ASGASADDPAF
+370 SGDPAF
-381 ASFFR
+381 TAFFR
-386 MQVDRQ
+386 MQVDREQ
-392 QVQQDRDA
+392 ILRDRDA
-400 LERVLKQAGDS
+400 LERVLAQTADS

-444 RALRYKYSDEYP
+444 RALRYKYSDAYP
-456 LVQRRLSEVA
+456 LVQRRLNEVT
-466 TLERQTIPTLAR
+466 TLQRQTLPTLAR
-478 QLMAELSGREAELGR
+478 QLLAELSGREAELGR
-493 RVTAD
+493 RVAAD

-524 LFTSL
+524 LYTNL
-529 QKNYDEARL
+529 QKNYEEARL

-622 GNGARVPDDVNEVV
+622 GGGNGAARVPDDVNEVV

-709 GLSDF
+709 GLSDL

-779 DPLILSTLTGTLA
+779 DPLILSTLTGTMA

-850 GSPRVPV
+850 GTPRVPV